1 LRIEIRTWFILAASL
16 TFSGD
21 RTMTATLRI
30 AHGAGRASPRF
41 GLASLLACWRQ
52 RRRQRADLRR
62 LLAVSPHLV
71 RDIGLT
77 PSQAWLEAMKPFW
90 RA

>member
-1 LRIEIRTWFILAASL
+1 
-16 TFSGD
+16 
-21 RTMTATLRI
+21 MTATLRI
-30 AHGAGRASPRF
+30 AHVVGLTSSRP
-41 GLASLLACWRQ
+41 GLAALLVRWRE
-52 RRRQRADLRR
+52 RRRQRAELRR

-77 PSQAWLEAMKPFW
+77 PSQAWLEARKPFW